1 MQPLKFK
8 TMTACRQSLLFLVF
22 MGVVCL
28 CAACNREEFS
38 NRTVIAA
45 VNGENIYLDEFE
57 KRLAVQKKAFFPQ
70 GLPDS
75 PGKREL
81 LEEEILESMITE
93 KIVLQR
99 ARALNMSVSN
109 TDLERKLLDLRK
121 DYGENFFDLLAA
133 QNVSYEE
140 WREELRKEMLF
151 DKLVATDVNA
161 VIRVSED
168 EALDAYEEN
177 PEFCKTEARVR
188 AGQIVVRDMA
198 RAKEAETRLSGGDAF
213 EKVAA
218 EMSIGPESAR
228 GGDLGW
234 VARRIMPDPL
244 DRMLFTLPVGKIS
257 PIIRSDYGYHIVR
270 VLEKQPARTRDFS
283 ECRKDLIADIRAR
296 KEDAAFNVWLN
307 DLKIKA
313 LVRKDPGVLKTKK
326 RN

>member
-8 TMTACRQSLLFLVF
+8 TMTACRQPLLFLVF

-45 VNGENIYLDEFE
+45 VHGENIYLDEFE

-109 TDLERKLLDLRK
+109 TDLERKLRDLRK

-177 PEFCKTEARVR
+177 PAFCKTEARVR
-188 AGQIVVRDMA
+188 AAQIVVRDPD
-198 RAKEAETRLSGGDAF
+198 RAKEVQARLTKGEAF
-213 EKVAA
+213 EQVAT
-218 EMSIGPESAR
+218 EMSIGPEAAQ
-228 GGDLGW
+228 GGDLGL
-234 VARRIMPDPL
+234 VARRTMPDPL
-244 DRMLFTLPVGKIS
+244 DRILFTLPAGKITRLFGATTATTLS
-257 PIIRSDYGYHIVR
+257 GAGKTAGPD
-270 VLEKQPARTRDFS
+270 RDFP
-283 ECRKDLIADIRAR
+283 ECRNDLMADIRAR

-307 DLKIKA
+307 DLK
-313 LVRKDPGVLKTKK
+313 VRAVVKKDRQVLRAKE